1 MPPLSY
7 QTKEKIP
14 YPNIFEN
21 FVANEL
27 VAKEH
32 HLFYWRGRTSCE
44 LEFIVESNNK
54 LYPIDVKKAE
64 ELSILLKN
72 FQIIINLNLLLRSQR
87 IITVIIQIRNYSLSH
102 FILCHLLQKT
112 LLMGQSQYKI
122 YLPQPHFPE

>member
-14 YPNIFEN
+14 YRNIFEN